1 MTCTATLGD
10 SEGLA
15 CMRTDDHA
23 AGHIFHST
31 SGMAHHRHEDDG
43 GDS

>member
-31 SGMAHHRHEDDG
+31 SGVPDAHTESSHE
-43 GDS
+43 